1 MENDGKHHFN
11 KVQKHYISKNISIFK
26 DKFDSRFH
34 MKLDVSYKLYTTRR
48 KFYYSTNVFCNTDV
62 EVF

>member
-34 MKLDVSYKLYTTRR
+34 MKLIVSYKLY
-48 KFYYSTNVFCNTDV
+48 KA
-62 EVF
+62 